1 MSWKVGSVDDVDHF
15 FRQGSG
21 TIPCKVDHNLQYYKQ
36 FIELRKSYK
45 ATPTSS
51 LLVTNLTIADLILLF
66 QLIHQV
72 KNDINGGLRK
82 VFKTLHLI
90 SSCFHWITG
99 HPIIGTK
106 LKTSQAII

>member
-1 MSWKVGSVDDVDHF
+1 MEELLLRRRNFWKLCN
-15 FRQGSG
+15 
-21 TIPCKVDHNLQYYKQ
+21 TLYNLFKHEFKISPLSYNKMA
-36 FIELRKSYK
+36 FIEPRKSYK

-82 VFKTLHLI
+82 VFKWLHLI
-90 SSCFHWITG
+90 GQSAFRKF
-99 HPIIGTK
+99 GTNS
-106 LKTSQAII
+106 KTSLATI